1 MKKNN
6 PFTLTFGKQPNE
18 YISRYEN
25 TDMILSTFEADNPI
39 SQAYLIEGIRGS
51 GKTVLMTSITN
62 ELGKDKDWIVI
73 DLNSTQDLINDCAMR
88 LIDSCKKI
96 PDFFKQGFNISI
108 AGFGIGVNGNDTPQ
122 DNVSIIDNM
131 LSSLK
136 KHNKKLTIY
145 VLFQK

>member
-1 MKKNN
+1 MKGCHVMKKNN

-62 ELGKDKDWIVI
+62 ELGKDKDC
-73 DLNSTQDLINDCAMR
+73 NR
-88 LIDSCKKI
+88 PK
-96 PDFFKQGFNISI
+96 FN
-108 AGFGIGVNGNDTPQ
+108 AGSYQ
-122 DNVSIIDNM
+122 
-131 LSSLK
+131 
-136 KHNKKLTIY
+136 
-145 VLFQK
+145 